1 MHKKI
6 MKTAAKKLEKDA
18 AHYAKEAKHAKG
30 KKKAHEKVEE
40 KEAKRGAS
48 VMKKMAKKAHEY

>member
-1 MHKKI
+1 MHKVI
-6 MKTAAKKLEKDA
+6 MQKAAKALKKDA

-30 KKKAHEKVEE
+30 KHKKEE
-40 KEAKRGAS
+40 LIERKEANKGAA